1 MSLPRGLLLGHY
13 VKAWLLSTFA
23 LTVGQHVR
31 MKPSLSSLVWEKE
44 LINCG
49 ADMQLKQ
56 IRLQTN
62 SNII

>member
-1 MSLPRGLLLGHY
+1 MSLPRGLLPGHY
-13 VKAWLLSTFA
+13 VEAWLLSSD
-23 LTVGQHVR
+23 VGPHVR

-49 ADMQLKQ
+49 TDMQLKQ

-62 SNII
+62 SNIL